1 MEFVKIASVT
11 MRSTRFF
18 VAFFFSAADRSGDI
32 PSPLCWKSRDCFTL
46 SVDLAVDSIP
56 ETCSIL
62 CFLSRFMV
70 FSKYGIKLI
79 LVLDLFQKTNESLK
93 PPAQV
98 HLMTFCSKCEH
109 VLAGMNSGSFAPD
122 HPLTDVEKRRI
133 KWSGCLWDLLQ
144 PEIIKP
150 TEEPHMPEHGSLS
163 PPTIKTTGLHWLVS
177 SMEKDTIGAMS
188 TAPE

>member
-1 MEFVKIASVT
+1 MHNLMIEKET
-11 MRSTRFF
+11 MRPTRFF
-18 VAFFFSAADRSGDI
+18 VAFFFSAADRSGDT
-32 PSPLCWKSRDCFTL
+32 PSPRCWKSRDCFTL
-46 SVDLAVDSIP
+46 SVDRAVDSIP

-62 CFLSRFMV
+62 CFLSRFTV

-79 LVLDLFQKTNESLK
+79 LVPVPHTNERLK

-98 HLMTFCSKCEH
+98 HLMTFCSKFEH
-109 VLAGMNSGSFAPD
+109 VLSGVNSGSFAPD

-177 SMEKDTIGAMS
+177 SIERDTIGAMS